1 MQVRTRCQNKPLSTS
16 GPSSSLS
23 SAASECCFSPYRIF
37 SLRTQQL
44 MPEGLTFPAPAR
56 ELSFRLPLPLR
67 GHSASCQR
75 PPKSLE
81 TPSFSDSGIKWFPHV
96 VLSGAPGKSS
106 CATACREA
114 LGVQKTL
121 AVGMRLRGRGTLAWR
136 GVVVREETRIAEGI
150 WLVARERGPLRN
162 RSANFQV

>member
-1 MQVRTRCQNKPLSTS
+1 MQVRTMCQNKPLSTS

-67 GHSASCQR
+67 SHSASCQR

-81 TPSFSDSGIKWFPHV
+81 TPSFSDSGNKMVSACCLKWGSWQVIMCHSV
-96 VLSGAPGKSS
+96 QRGSGCSEDISS
-106 CATACREA
+106 
-114 LGVQKTL
+114 
-121 AVGMRLRGRGTLAWR
+121 WD
-136 GVVVREETRIAEGI
+136 ETSGEGDPC
-150 WLVARERGPLRN
+150 LERGGGEGGDVN
-162 RSANFQV
+162 S